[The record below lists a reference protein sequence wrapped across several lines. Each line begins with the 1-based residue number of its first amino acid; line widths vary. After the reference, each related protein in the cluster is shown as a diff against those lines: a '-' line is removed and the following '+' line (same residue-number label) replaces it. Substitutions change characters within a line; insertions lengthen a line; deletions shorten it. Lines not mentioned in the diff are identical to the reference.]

1 MIFLLTVFLQILNN
15 EFDMKFFSSHIY
27 IFSMIFFTV
36 YSQLIIKWK
45 STLLND
51 LPIDNLDKIIF
62 IIKVLLNPWIISSIM
77 ATLFAGISW
86 MLAMSKFEI
95 GYAYPWISLNFVLML
110 LFGVLLFG
118 EQLTISKVIGTV
130 IIIFGIT
137 ILVSDK

>member
-1 MIFLLTVFLQILNN
+1 
-15 EFDMKFFSSHIY
+15 MKFFSSHIY

>member
-1 MIFLLTVFLQILNN
+1 
-15 EFDMKFFSSHIY
+15 MKFFSSHIY

-45 STLLND
+45 SSLLND
-51 LPIDNLDKIIF
+51 LPIDNLDRIIF
-62 IIKVLLNPWIISSIM
+62 LIKVLLNPWIISSIM

-110 LFGVLLFG
+110 LFGVFLFG

>member
-1 MIFLLTVFLQILNN
+1 MN
-15 EFDMKFFSSHIY
+15 FFGGHIY

-45 STLLND
+45 SSLLSD
-51 LPIDNLDKIIF
+51 LPIANLDKMIF
-62 IIKVLLNPWIISSIM
+62 IIKVLLNPWIISSVM

-95 GYAYPWISLNFVLML
+95 GYAYPWVSLNFVLML

-118 EQLTISKVIGTV
+118 EQLTISKVIGTL

>member
-1 MIFLLTVFLQILNN
+1 
-15 EFDMKFFSSHIY
+15 MKFFSSHIY

-45 STLLND
+45 SSLLND
-51 LPIDNLDKIIF
+51 LPIDNLDRIIF

-95 GYAYPWISLNFVLML
+95 GYAYPWISLNFILML

>member
-1 MIFLLTVFLQILNN
+1 
-15 EFDMKFFSSHIY
+15 MKFFSSHIY

-45 STLLND
+45 SSLLND

-62 IIKVLLNPWIISSIM
+62 IIKVLLNPWIISSIT

>member
-45 STLLND
+45 SSLLND

-62 IIKVLLNPWIISSIM
+62 IIKVLLNPWIISSIT

>member
-1 MIFLLTVFLQILNN
+1 
-15 EFDMKFFSSHIY
+15 MKFFSSHIY

-45 STLLND
+45 SSLLND